1 MRIIS
6 GLYKGKN
13 LVAPKQLPV
22 RPTTDFAKEGLF
34 NIIENNFDIE
44 ELAVLDLFC
53 GTGNISFEFASR
65 EAKNIISVDANN
77 HCVRFVKETST
88 HLNLKQLTVIK
99 QDVFRFLQHTNQA
112 FDFIFADP
120 PYQLK
125 TLIEIPDLIFKNNW
139 LNDEG
144 WFVLEHDKFVDF
156 SKHPHFFQQR
166 KYGNVNF
173 SFFKNNV

>member
-6 GLYKGKN
+6 GKYKGKTIQ
-13 LVAPKQLPV
+13 APKQLPV

-34 NIIENNFDIE
+34 NIIENSFDIN
-44 ELAVLDLFC
+44 ELSVLDLFC

-65 EAKNIISVDANN
+65 GAKNITSVDANN
-77 HCVRFVKETST
+77 HCVRFVKETSNS
-88 HLNLKQLTVIK
+88 LELKNLQLIK
-99 QDVFRFLQHTNQA
+99 QDVFRFLKRATQQ

-125 TLIEIPDLIFKNNW
+125 ELVEIPDLIFKNNW
-139 LNDEG
+139 LNDGG
-144 WFVLEHDKFVDF
+144 WFVLEHDKFVEF
-156 SKHPHFFQQR
+156 SKHPNFFQHR

-173 SFFKNNV
+173 SFFQNL

>member
-6 GLYKGKN
+6 GKYKGKT
-13 LVAPKQLPV
+13 LQAPKQLPV

-34 NIIENNFDIE
+34 NIIENTFDIE
-44 ELAVLDLFC
+44 ELNVLDLFC

-65 EAKNIISVDANN
+65 GAKNIVSVDANN
-77 HCVRFVKETST
+77 HCVCFVKETSNKLE
-88 HLNLKQLTVIK
+88 LNQLTVIK
-99 QDVFRFLQHTNQA
+99 QDVFRFLQKSTQT

-139 LNDEG
+139 LNDSG
-144 WFVLEHDKFVDF
+144 WFILEHDKFVDF
-156 SKHPHFFQQR
+156 KAHQNFFQQR

-173 SFFKNNV
+173 SFFQRIK